1 MQLSLQRSLWKT
13 ESGPRAAPR
22 ARRSA
27 RGRVS
32 LLLFNLHHGPMTE
45 GLHTCPLSPLHLS
58 LSLCSHGGRILGCVS
73 LSSIHF

>member
-1 MQLSLQRSLWKT
+1 MQLLLQRSLWKT

-32 LLLFNLHHGPMTE
+32 LLLFNLHHGPVTE
-45 GLHTCPLSPLHLS
+45 SLHTCPLSPLHLS
-58 LSLCSHGGRILGCVS
+58 LSLCSHRGRILRCIS
-73 LSSIHF
+73 LSTIHF